1 VTFRSPGF
9 GGRINVGR
17 SRLIVP
23 VIVILVVLVAV
34 SLAFTAIWTDV
45 LWYRSVGFSSVY
57 TKQITTRVLLFF
69 AGGLIMVT
77 LLAANIVTAYRL
89 RPAYRPSSA
98 EQQGLDRY
106 RAVIDPHRR
115 LILIGLLSLIGLLTA
130 SAAAGQWRI
139 WLAFLNRQPFGV
151 KDPQFHKD
159 ISFFVFTYPLLRV
172 VLGFLFTAVVLT
184 FLATLIVHYLYGGV
198 RVQGAGEKISPAA
211 RAHLSVVFGV
221 FVLLKAVAYWFDRWG
236 LAHSERG
243 VVTGP
248 SYTDVNVVL
257 PAKTIL
263 AVIALICALMF
274 FATFV
279 RRGAMLPG
287 MAFGLLVLSAI
298 LIGGVFPLLIQTFH
312 VKPNEADKEA
322 KYIGR
327 NIVATRAA
335 YDVNGAQIT
344 DYTPNTK
351 LSPEQAKKETSTL
364 PNVRLLDPAVV
375 SPTYQQLQQIKGFYK
390 FPNPLDID
398 RYPNPADGNALRDT
412 VVAVREIDGPP
423 AGQANWINS
432 HLVYTHGYGF
442 VAAPGNQVDAQGAP
456 AFTEK
461 NIPPTGALGVTQ
473 PRVYFGERSPSY
485 AIVGGAGD
493 RELDYPD
500 DKSPTGQHNNS
511 YTGRGGVPIGSL
523 FDRTLYAL
531 RFKEK
536 NLLLSGAIN
545 PHSRIL
551 YNRSPRERVQKA
563 APWLKVDGNPYPA
576 VVGGRIKWIVD
587 GYTTASEYPYSERTS
602 LADATRDTNTESRV
616 SVAAQSGDRINYIR
630 NSVKATVDAYDG
642 TVDLY
647 AWEPDDPI
655 LKTWMKAFPG
665 TVQPRTAISADLMA
679 HLRYPEDLF
688 KVQRQILARYH
699 VQNPQ
704 AFYIGQDF
712 WQIPNDPTSEGNV
725 EPPYYLSVKMP
736 DQAAPGFSL
745 TSTFVPKGKV
755 TNLTAFLAV
764 DSVPT
769 SRTYGQIRILQ
780 VPRSQVTPGP
790 EQVQNTFENNPTV
803 SQQLT
808 LLRGPGSRTVSGNL
822 LTLPFG
828 GGFLYVEP
836 IYLQAN
842 SGAGSYPLLKRVLV
856 SYGNDI
862 GFGATLEDALNQVLK
877 GGGITTPSGPP
888 LQSSEDVRAAIDAA
902 NKAYT
907 DGQNALAKGDWT
919 AYGEAQKQLKSA
931 LAELSKLR
939 SQNKAPA
946 TGSPPATPAPTGTP
960 TGTPAPPAPVPTP
973 KPTK

>member
-9 GGRINVGR
+9 GDRIRVGR
-17 SRLIVP
+17 SRLLLP
-23 VIVILVVLVAV
+23 VIVTLAILVALF
-34 SLAFTAIWTDV
+34 LAFTAIWTDV

-57 TKQITTRVLLFF
+57 TKQITTRVLLFVG
-69 AGGLIMVT
+69 AGVIMVA
-77 LLAANIVTAYRL
+77 LLGANIITAYRL
-89 RPAYRPSSA
+89 RPAYRPTSV
-98 EQQGLDRY
+98 EQQGLERY

-115 LILIGLLSLIGLLTA
+115 PITIALLTLVGLLTA
-130 SAAAGQWRI
+130 SAASGQWRT
-139 WLAFLNRQPFGV
+139 WLAFLNRQKFGI

-172 VLGFLFTAVVLT
+172 VLGFLFTAVILT
-184 FLATLIVHYLYGGV
+184 FLAALVVHYLYGGI
-198 RVQGAGEKISPAA
+198 RVQGPGEKISGAA
-211 RAHLSVVFGV
+211 RAHLSVLFGV

-274 FATFV
+274 FATLV
-279 RRGAMLPG
+279 RKGAMLPG

-298 LIGGVFPLLIQTFH
+298 IIGGVFPLLIQTFH
-312 VKPNEADKEA
+312 VKPNEADKES

-327 NIVATRAA
+327 NITATRAA
-335 YDVNGAQIT
+335 YDVGGTTVT
-344 DYTPNTK
+344 DYTPQTK

-398 RYPNPADGNALRDT
+398 RYPNPADGGALRDT
-412 VVAVREIDGPP
+412 VVAVREVDGPP
-423 AGQANWINS
+423 GGQGNWINS

-461 NIPPTGALGVTQ
+461 DIPPTGALGVTE
-473 PRVYFGERSPSY
+473 PRVYFGERSPAYS
-485 AIVGGAGD
+485 IVGGTGA

-500 DKSPTGQHNNS
+500 DKSPSGQHNNS
-511 YTGRGGVPIGSL
+511 YTGKGGVSIGS
-523 FDRTLYAL
+523 FFNRTLYAI

-536 NLLLSGAIN
+536 NLLLSGAIG

-551 YNRSPRERVQKA
+551 YSRSPRERVQKA

-576 VVGGRIKWIVD
+576 VVGGRVKWIVD
-587 GYTTASEYPYSERTS
+587 GYTTASDYPYSERTS
-602 LADATRDTNTESRV
+602 LSEATRDTNTESSV
-616 SVAAQSGDRINYIR
+616 SVAAQAKDRINYIR

-642 TVDLY
+642 TVELY
-647 AWEPDDPI
+647 AWEPGDPV
-655 LKTWMKAFPG
+655 LRTWMKAFPG
-665 TVQPRTAISADLMA
+665 TVKPRTAIPGDLLA

-688 KVQRQILARYH
+688 KVQRLILARYH

-712 WQIPNDPTSEGNV
+712 WQIPNDPTGEGSV

-736 DQAAPGFSL
+736 DQNAAGFAL

-755 TNLTAFLAV
+755 TNLTAFMAV

-769 SRTYGQIRILQ
+769 SPTYGRIRILQ

-836 IYLQAN
+836 VYLQAN
-842 SGAGSYPLLKRVLV
+842 SGAGAYPLLKRVLV

-877 GGGITTPSGPP
+877 GGGITAPTGPP

-907 DGQNALAKGDWT
+907 DGQNALAKGDWN
-919 AYGEAQKQLKSA
+919 AYGEAQKQLKAA
-931 LAELSKLR
+931 LDQLTKLR
-939 SQNKAPA
+939 QSKAPTAPAA
-946 TGSPPATPAPTGTP
+946 T
-960 TGTPAPPAPVPTP
+960 PTP
-973 KPTK
+973 KATPSATPSG

>member
-1 VTFRSPGF
+1 
-9 GGRINVGR
+9 VGR
-17 SRLIVP
+17 SRLLLP
-23 VIVILVVLVAV
+23 VIVILVILVALF
-34 SLAFTAIWTDV
+34 LAFTAIWTDV

-57 TKQITTRVLLFF
+57 TKQITTRALLFF
-69 AGGLIMVT
+69 SAGLIMVG
-77 LLAANIVTAYRL
+77 LLGANVVMAYRL
-89 RPAYRPSSA
+89 RPAYRPTSA

-106 RAVIDPHRR
+106 RTVIDPHRR
-115 LILIGLLSLIGLLTA
+115 IIVIALLSLVGLLTA
-130 SAAAGQWRI
+130 SAAASQWRT

-172 VLGFLFTAVVLT
+172 VLGFLFTAVILT
-184 FLATLIVHYLYGGV
+184 FIASLVVHYLYGGV
-198 RVQGAGEKISPAA
+198 RVQGAGEKVSPAA

-279 RRGAMLPG
+279 RPGAMLPG

-312 VKPNEADKEA
+312 VKPNEADKESR
-322 KYIGR
+322 YIGR
-327 NIVATRAA
+327 NITATRQA
-335 YDVNGAQIT
+335 YGVSGTKVT
-344 DYTPNTK
+344 DYVPNTK
-351 LSPEQAKKETSTL
+351 LSPEQAKQETSTL

-398 RYPNPADGNALRDT
+398 RYPDPTDNGALRDT

-423 AGQANWINS
+423 SGQANWINS

-442 VAAPGNQVDAQGAP
+442 VAAPGNQVDDKNEGAP
-456 AFTEK
+456 EFTEK
-461 NIPPTGALGVTQ
+461 NIPPTGSLNITQ
-473 PRVYFGERSPSY
+473 PRIYFGERSPSY
-485 AIVGGAGD
+485 SIVGGSD
-493 RELDYPD
+493 TRELDYPD
-500 DKSPTGQHNNS
+500 DKSATGQRNNS
-511 YTGRGGVPIGSL
+511 YAGKGGVPVGSL
-523 FDRTLYAL
+523 FNRTLYAL

-536 NLLLSGAIN
+536 NLLLSGAIGS
-545 PHSRIL
+545 HSRIL
-551 YNRSPRERVQKA
+551 YNRTPRERVQKA

-576 VVGGRIKWIVD
+576 VVDGKIKWIVD
-587 GYTTASEYPYSERTS
+587 GYTTAADYPYSERTS

-616 SVAAQSGDRINYIR
+616 SVAAQAKDRINYIR

-642 TVDLY
+642 TVELY
-647 AWEPDDPI
+647 AWDPTDPV

-665 TVQPRTAISADLMA
+665 TVQPRSAISASLLA
-679 HLRYPEDLF
+679 HFRYPEDLM
-688 KVQRQILARYH
+688 KVQRRILARYH
-699 VQNPQ
+699 VENSQ
-704 AFYIGQDF
+704 AFYGGQDF
-712 WQIPNDPTSEGNV
+712 WEIPNDPTGGDNV

-736 DQAAPGFSL
+736 DQTTPGFSL

-755 TNLTAFLAV
+755 ANLTAFMAV

-769 SRTYGQIRILQ
+769 SPTYGQIRILQ

-836 IYLQAN
+836 VYLQAN
-842 SGAGSYPLLKRVLV
+842 AGAGAYPLLKRVLV

-877 GGGITTPSGPP
+877 GGGVTTPTGPP
-888 LQSSEDVRAAIDAA
+888 QQSNADIRAAIDAA
-902 NKAYT
+902 NKAYS
-907 DGQNALAKGDWT
+907 DAQNALSKSDWT
-919 AYGEAQKQLKSA
+919 AYGEAQKRLKTALDQLNN
-931 LAELSKLR
+931 LR
-939 SQNKAPA
+939 NQTKPSTPPTPTPTGTA
-946 TGSPPATPAPTGTP
+946 TPPSTPAPT
-960 TGTPAPPAPVPTP
+960 P
-973 KPTK
+973 KPSG

>member
-1 VTFRSPGF
+1 
-9 GGRINVGR
+9 
-17 SRLIVP
+17 
-23 VIVILVVLVAV
+23 VIVVLVIV
-34 SLAFTAIWTDV
+34 VVVFLAFTAIWTDV

-57 TKQITTRVLLFF
+57 TEQITTRVLLFF
-69 AGGLIMVT
+69 AAGLIMVA
-77 LLAANIVTAYRL
+77 LLGANIVTAYRL
-89 RPAYRPSSA
+89 RPAYRPTSA

-106 RAVIDPHRR
+106 RSVVDPHRR
-115 LILIGLLSLIGLLTA
+115 IIVIALLGLVGLLTA

-172 VLGFLFTAVVLT
+172 VLGFLFTAVILT
-184 FLATLIVHYLYGGV
+184 FIASLVVHYLYGGV
-198 RVQGAGEKISPAA
+198 RVQGAGEKVSPAA
-211 RAHLSVVFGV
+211 RAHLSVLFGV

-274 FATFV
+274 FSTFF
-279 RRGAMLPG
+279 RPGAMLPG

-312 VKPNEADKEA
+312 VKPNEADKES

-327 NIVATRAA
+327 NIAATRQA
-335 YDVNGAQIT
+335 YGVGGTKVT
-344 DYTPNTK
+344 DYVPNTK
-351 LSPEQAKKETSTL
+351 LSPEQAKQETSTL

-375 SPTYQQLQQIKGFYK
+375 SPTYQQLQQIRGFYK

-398 RYPNPADGNALRDT
+398 RYPDPTDGGQLRDT

-423 AGQANWINS
+423 SGQANWINT

-442 VAAPGNQVDAQGAP
+442 VAAPGNQVDESNEGAP

-461 NIPPTGALGVTQ
+461 DIPPTGPLNVTQ
-473 PRVYFGERSPSY
+473 PRVYFGERSPAYS
-485 AIVGGAGD
+485 IVGGLGN

-500 DKSPTGQHNNS
+500 DKSSTGQHNNS
-511 YTGRGGVPIGSL
+511 YAGQGGVPIGSL
-523 FDRTLYAL
+523 FNRTLYAL

-536 NLLLSGAIN
+536 NLLLSGAISS
-545 PHSRIL
+545 HSRIL
-551 YNRSPRERVQKA
+551 YNRTPRERVQKA

-576 VVGGRIKWIVD
+576 VVDGRIKWIVD
-587 GYTTASEYPYSERTS
+587 GYTTSGDYPYSERTS

-616 SVAAQSGDRINYIR
+616 SVTAQAKDRINYIR

-642 TVDLY
+642 TVELY
-647 AWEPDDPI
+647 AWDPTDPV

-665 TVQPRTAISADLMA
+665 TVQPRSAIPTDLLA
-679 HLRYPEDLF
+679 HFRYPEDLF
-688 KVQRQILARYH
+688 KVQRRILARYH
-699 VQNPQ
+699 VENPQ
-704 AFYIGQDF
+704 AFYGGQDF
-712 WQIPNDPTSEGNV
+712 WEIPNDPTGGDTV

-736 DQAAPGFSL
+736 DQTAPGFSL

-755 TNLTAFLAV
+755 ANLTAFMAV

-769 SRTYGQIRILQ
+769 SPMYGQIRILQ

-842 SGAGSYPLLKRVLV
+842 AGAGAYPLLKRVLV

-877 GGGITTPSGPP
+877 GGGVTATPTGPP

-902 NKAYT
+902 NKAYS
-907 DGQNALAKGDWT
+907 DAQNALSKSDWT
-919 AYGEAQKQLKSA
+919 AYGEAQKRLKTALDQLA
-931 LAELSKLR
+931 KLR
-939 SQNKAPA
+939 NQGRP
-946 TGSPPATPAPTGTP
+946 TTPATPAPTGTP
-960 TGTPAPPAPVPTP
+960 TPPSTPAPTP
-973 KPTK
+973 KPNG

>member
-1 VTFRSPGF
+1 MS
-9 GGRINVGR
+9 R
-17 SRLIVP
+17 SRLMLP
-23 VIVILVVLVAV
+23 VILTLVILVAAF
-34 SLAFTAIWTDV
+34 LAFTAIWTDV

-69 AGGLIMVT
+69 SGGLIMVV
-77 LLAANIVTAYRL
+77 LLGANIVTAYRL
-89 RPAYRPSSA
+89 RPAYRPSSV

-106 RAVIDPHRR
+106 RGVVDPHRR
-115 LILIGLLSLIGLLTA
+115 IILIAILGLIGLLTA
-130 SAAAGQWRI
+130 SAAAGQWRT

-159 ISFFVFTYPLLRV
+159 ISFFVFTYPLLRI
-172 VLGFLFTAVVLT
+172 VLDYLFTAVILT
-184 FLATLIVHYLYGGV
+184 FIASLIVHYLYGGV
-198 RVQGAGEKISPAA
+198 RVQGEGERVSTAA
-211 RAHLSVVFGV
+211 RVHLSVLFGV

-312 VKPNEADKEA
+312 VKPSEADKEA

-327 NIVATRAA
+327 NITATRAA
-335 YDVNGAQIT
+335 YDVDDTTVT
-344 DYTPNTK
+344 DYTPNAK
-351 LSPEQAKKETSTL
+351 LSADQAKQETSTL

-390 FPNPLDID
+390 FPDPLDID
-398 RYPNPADGNALRDT
+398 RYPDPTDGNALRDT
-412 VVAVREIDGPP
+412 VVAVREVDGPP

-461 NIPPTGALGVTQ
+461 DIPPSGALGITQ

-485 AIVGGAGD
+485 SIVGGTGD

-500 DKSPTGQHNNS
+500 DKSASGQHNNS
-511 YTGRGGVPIGSL
+511 YAGKGGVPIGSL
-523 FDRTLYAL
+523 FGRTLYAI

-545 PHSRIL
+545 SHSRIL
-551 YNRSPRERVQKA
+551 YDRSPRERVQKA

-576 VVGGRIKWIVD
+576 VVDGRIKWIVD
-587 GYTTASEYPYSERTS
+587 GYTTASDYPYSERTS
-602 LADATRDTNTESRV
+602 LADATRDTNTETRV
-616 SVAAQSGDRINYIR
+616 SVAAQAGDRINYIR

-642 TVDLY
+642 TVTLY
-647 AWEPDDPI
+647 AWDDSDPI

-665 TVQPRTAISADLMA
+665 TVKPRTAIPADLMA

-688 KVQRQILARYH
+688 KVQRQILATYH
-699 VQNPQ
+699 VENPQ
-704 AFYIGQDF
+704 AYYSGQDF
-712 WQIPNDPTSEGNV
+712 WAVPNDPSGEGV
-725 EPPYYLSVKMP
+725 LAPPYYLSVKMP
-736 DQAAPGFSL
+736 DQTTPGFAL
-745 TSTFVPKGKV
+745 TSTFVPRGKA
-755 TNLTAFLAV
+755 TNLTAFMAV

-790 EQVQNTFENNPTV
+790 EQVKNTFENNPTV

-836 IYLQAN
+836 VYLQAN
-842 SGAGSYPLLKRVLV
+842 KGAGSYPLLKRVIV

-877 GGGITTPSGPP
+877 GGGVTTPTGPP
-888 LQSSEDVRAAIDAA
+888 LQSSEDVRAAIEAA
-902 NKAYT
+902 NKAYS
-907 DGQNALAKGDWT
+907 DAQNALAKGDWA
-919 AYGEAQKQLKSA
+919 AYGEAQKQLKAA
-931 LAELSKLR
+931 LDQLAKLR
-939 SQNKAPA
+939 DQSKPTPSASASPSVSS
-946 TGSPPATPAPTGTP
+946 GSSTPPATPAPT
-960 TGTPAPPAPVPTP
+960 P
-973 KPTK
+973 KPSR

>member
-9 GGRINVGR
+9 GNRIHTGR
-17 SRLIVP
+17 SRLLLP
-23 VIVILVVLVAV
+23 VIVTLVILVAFF
-34 SLAFTAIWTDV
+34 LAFTAVWTDV

-57 TKQITTRVLLFF
+57 TKQITTRVVLFLSAGLL
-69 AGGLIMVT
+69 MVV
-77 LLAANIVTAYRL
+77 LLGANILTAYRL
-89 RPAYRPSSA
+89 RPAYRPSSV
-98 EQQGLDRY
+98 EQQGLERY
-106 RAVIDPHRR
+106 RAVVDPHRR
-115 LILIGLLSLIGLLTA
+115 MIFIALLALIGLLTA
-130 SAAAGQWRI
+130 SAASGQWRI

-159 ISFFVFTYPLLRV
+159 VSFFVFTYPLLRL
-172 VLGFLFTAVVLT
+172 VLGFLFTTVILSFIAALV
-184 FLATLIVHYLYGGV
+184 VHYLYGGL
-198 RVQGAGEKISPAA
+198 RVQGPGEKVSTAT
-211 RAHLSVVFGV
+211 RAHLSVLFGV

-248 SYTDVNVVL
+248 SYTDVNAVL
-257 PAKTIL
+257 PAKTVL

-274 FATFV
+274 FATLV
-279 RRGAMLPG
+279 SRGAILPG

-298 LIGGVFPLLIQTFH
+298 LIGGVYPLLIQTFQ
-312 VKPNEADKEA
+312 VKPNEVDKES

-327 NIVATRAA
+327 NITATRQA
-335 YDVNGAQIT
+335 YDVGGTQVT
-344 DYTPNTK
+344 DYLPNTK

-398 RYPNPADGNALRDT
+398 RYPADGGALRDT
-412 VVAVREIDGPP
+412 IVAVREVDGPP
-423 AGQANWINS
+423 AGQNNWINS

-442 VAAPGNQVDAQGAP
+442 VAAPGNQIDAQGAP

-461 NIPPTGALGVTQ
+461 DIPPTGALGITE
-473 PRVYFGERSPSY
+473 PRVYFGERSAAYSL
-485 AIVGGAGD
+485 VGGAGA

-511 YTGRGGVPIGSL
+511 YAGRGGVPIGSL
-523 FDRTLYAL
+523 FNRTLYAL

-536 NLLLSGAIN
+536 NLLLSGAITSE
-545 PHSRIL
+545 SRIL
-551 YNRSPRERVQKA
+551 YNRTPRERVQKA

-576 VVGGRIKWIVD
+576 VVDGRMTWIVD
-587 GYTTASEYPYSERTS
+587 GYTTASEYPYSQRTR
-602 LADATRDTNTESRV
+602 LADATKDTNTESRV
-616 SVAAQSGDRINYIR
+616 SVAAQTGDRINYIR

-642 TVDLY
+642 TVKLY
-647 AWEPDDPI
+647 AWDPTDPV

-665 TVQPRTAISADLMA
+665 TVTPRSDIPAGLLA

-688 KVQRQILARYH
+688 KVQRRILAQYH

-704 AFYIGQDF
+704 AFYSGQDF
-712 WQIPNDPTSEGNV
+712 WQIPNDPTSQGTV

-736 DQAAPGFSL
+736 EQDTPGFSL

-755 TNLTAFLAV
+755 TNLTAFMAV

-769 SRTYGQIRILQ
+769 SPTYGRIRILQ

-836 IYLQAN
+836 VYLQAN
-842 SGAGSYPLLKRVLV
+842 SGGGSYPLLKRVLV

-862 GFGATLEDALNQVLK
+862 GFGATLDDALNQVLK
-877 GGGITTPSGPP
+877 GGGISTPAGPP
-888 LQSSEDVRAAIDAA
+888 LQSNDDIRAAVDAA

-907 DGQNALAKGDWT
+907 DGRNALAKNDWT
-919 AYGEAQKQLKSA
+919 AYGEAQKQLKAA
-931 LAELSKLR
+931 LDQLAKLQ
-939 SQNKAPA
+939 SQNKGQPA
-946 TGSPPATPAPTGTP
+946 RS
-960 TGTPAPPAPVPTP
+960 PAPPARPTP
-973 KPTK
+973 TPTR

>member
-1 VTFRSPGF
+1 MTFRSPGL
-9 GGRINVGR
+9 GGRIRVRR
-17 SRLIVP
+17 SRLLLP
-23 VIVILVVLVAV
+23 VIVILAVLVAV
-34 SLAFTAIWTDV
+34 FLAFTAIWTDV

-69 AGGLIMVT
+69 TAGLIMVAV
-77 LLAANIVTAYRL
+77 LGANIVLAYRV
-89 RPAYRPSSA
+89 RPPYRPISV

-106 RAVIDPHRR
+106 RAAVDPYRRPLLIAVLVIV
-115 LILIGLLSLIGLLTA
+115 GVFTGS
-130 SAAAGQWRI
+130 SMAGQWRT
-139 WLAFLNRQPFGV
+139 WLAFLNRRPFHI

-159 ISFFVFTYPLLRV
+159 ISFFVFTYPLLRL
-172 VLGFLFTAVVLT
+172 VLGFLF
-184 FLATLIVHYLYGGV
+184 ATVILSFIAALIVHYLYGGL
-198 RVQGAGEKISPAA
+198 RVQGAGEKVGSAT
-211 RAHLSVVFGV
+211 RAHLSVLFGV

-236 LAHSERG
+236 LADSERG

-248 SYTDVNVVL
+248 SYTDVNAVL

-274 FATFV
+274 FATLV
-279 RRGAMLPG
+279 RRGAALPG

-298 LIGGVFPLLIQTFH
+298 LIGGVYPLLIQTFQ
-312 VKPNEADKEA
+312 VKPNEVDKEA

-327 NIVATRAA
+327 NIVATRQA
-335 YDVNGAQIT
+335 YDVAGTQVT
-344 DYTPNTK
+344 DYTPSTK
-351 LSPEQAKKETSTL
+351 LSPEQAKQETATL

-375 SPTYQQLQQIKGFYK
+375 SPTFQQLQQIKGFYK
-390 FPNPLDID
+390 FPDPLDID
-398 RYPNPADGNALRDT
+398 RYPDGTGALRDT
-412 VVAVREIDGPP
+412 VVAVREVAGPP

-456 AFTEK
+456 DFTEK
-461 NIPPTGALGVTQ
+461 DIPPTGNLSIGQ

-485 AIVGGAGD
+485 SIVGGPVQ
-493 RELDYPD
+493 RELDYPND
-500 DKSPTGQHNNS
+500 QSPTGQTNTS
-511 YTGRGGVPIGSL
+511 YTGKGGVRIGSL
-523 FDRTLYAL
+523 FNRTLYAL

-545 PHSRIL
+545 ADSRIL

-576 VVGGRIKWIVD
+576 VVDNRIVWIVD
-587 GYTTASEYPYSERTS
+587 GYTTASDYPYSERTS
-602 LADATRDTNTESRV
+602 LADATRDTNTERV
-616 SVAAQSGDRINYIR
+616 SVAAQAGDRVNYIR

-642 TVDLY
+642 TVRLY
-647 AWEPDDPI
+647 AWDPSDPV
-655 LKTWMKAFPG
+655 LQTWMKAFPG
-665 TVQPRTAISADLMA
+665 TVRPRSQIPPHLLP

-688 KVQRQILARYH
+688 KVQRTILARYH

-704 AFYIGQDF
+704 AFYGGQDF
-712 WQIPNDPTSEGNV
+712 WQIPQDPTGQGTL

-736 DQAAPGFSL
+736 GQNAPGFSL
-745 TSTFVPKGKV
+745 TSTFIPKGKV
-755 TNLTAFLAV
+755 TNLTAFMAV

-769 SRTYGQIRILQ
+769 SPAYGQIRILQ

-808 LLRGPGSRTVSGNL
+808 LLRGPGSKTVSGNL

-836 IYLQAN
+836 VYLQAN
-842 SGAGSYPLLKRVLV
+842 SGGGTYPLLKRVLV

-862 GFGATLEDALNQVLK
+862 GFGATLQEALGQVL
-877 GGGITTPSGPP
+877 GGGAEAAPAGPP
-888 LQSSEDVRAAIDAA
+888 LQANADIRAAIDAA
-902 NKAYT
+902 NKAYG

-919 AYGEAQKQLKSA
+919 AYGDAQRRLKTALDELAKLQKQAKAQPKAGATPSA
-931 LAELSKLR
+931 
-939 SQNKAPA
+939 
-946 TGSPPATPAPTGTP
+946 SPPATTPAPT
-960 TGTPAPPAPVPTP
+960 PTP
-973 KPTK
+973 GG

>member
-1 VTFRSPGF
+1 VTFRSAGF
-9 GGRINVGR
+9 GSRIRVGR
-17 SRLIVP
+17 SRLLVP
-23 VIVILVVLVAV
+23 VIMILVVLVV
-34 SLAFTAIWTDV
+34 VFLAFTAVWTDM

-57 TKQITTRVLLFF
+57 TKQLVTRVVLFF
-69 AGGLIMVT
+69 SAGLIMVV
-77 LLAANIVTAYRL
+77 LLGVNIVTAYRV
-89 RPAYRPSSA
+89 RPAYRPTSP

-106 RAVIDPHRR
+106 RAVVDPHRR
-115 LILIGLLSLIGLLTA
+115 LIVGGLLTLVGLLTA
-130 SAAAGQWRI
+130 SAASGQWRV

-159 ISFFVFTYPLLRV
+159 ISFFVFTYPLLRL
-172 VLGFLFTAVVLT
+172 VLGFLFTTVI
-184 FLATLIVHYLYGGV
+184 LAFVAALAVHYLYGGL
-198 RVQGAGEKISPAA
+198 RVQGAGEKVSPAT
-211 RAHLSVVFGV
+211 RAHLSVLFGV

-248 SYTDVNVVL
+248 SYTDVNAVL

-298 LIGGVFPLLIQTFH
+298 LIGGVYPLLIQTFQ
-312 VKPNEADKEA
+312 VKPNEVDKES

-327 NIVATRAA
+327 NIVATRQA
-335 YDVNGAQIT
+335 YDVGGAQVT
-344 DYTPNTK
+344 DYVPSTK
-351 LSPEQAKKETSTL
+351 LSADQAQKETSTL

-398 RYPNPADGNALRDT
+398 RYPADGGALRDT
-412 VVAVREIDGPP
+412 VVAVREVDGPP
-423 AGQANWINS
+423 SGQNNWINS

-456 AFTEK
+456 DFTEK
-461 NIPPTGALGVTQ
+461 DIPPTGALGIKE
-473 PRVYFGERSPSY
+473 PRIYFGERASTYS
-485 AIVGGAGD
+485 IVGGAGN

-500 DKSPTGQHNNS
+500 DKSKTGQHNNS
-511 YTGRGGVPIGSL
+511 YAGKGGVPVGSFTNRL
-523 FDRTLYAL
+523 MYAL

-545 PHSRIL
+545 SDSRIL
-551 YNRSPRERVQKA
+551 YNRAPRERVQKA

-576 VVGGRIKWIVD
+576 VVDGRIQWIVD
-587 GYTTASEYPYSERTS
+587 GYTTASDYPYSERTS

-616 SVAAQSGDRINYIR
+616 SVTAQAGDRINYIR

-642 TVDLY
+642 TVRLY
-647 AWEPDDPI
+647 AWDPADPV

-665 TVQPRTAISADLMA
+665 TVKPRSEIPPSLLA

-688 KVQRQILARYH
+688 KVQRRILADYH

-704 AFYIGQDF
+704 AFYGGQDF
-712 WQIPNDPTSEGNV
+712 WRIPNDPTGDGTI

-736 DQAAPGFSL
+736 EQNAPGFAL
-745 TSTFVPKGKV
+745 TSTFVPKGRV
-755 TNLTAFLAV
+755 TNLTAFMAV

-769 SRTYGQIRILQ
+769 SPTYGKIRILQ

-836 IYLQAN
+836 VYLQAN
-842 SGAGSYPLLKRVLV
+842 SGGGAYPLLKRVLV

-862 GFGATLEDALNQVLK
+862 GFGATLDDALNQVLK
-877 GGGITTPSGPP
+877 GGGIATPAGPP
-888 LQSSEDVRAAIDAA
+888 LQANEDIRAAIDAA

-907 DGQNALAKGDWT
+907 DGRNALAKSDWN
-919 AYGEAQKQLKSA
+919 AYGEAQKQLKTA
-931 LAELSKLR
+931 LDQLARL
-939 SQNKAPA
+939 QNQGK
-946 TGSPPATPAPTGTP
+946 SPPPGTKPPSSPTP
-960 TGTPAPPAPVPTP
+960 TPTPTP
-973 KPTK
+973 KASG

>member
-1 VTFRSPGF
+1 MTFRSPGF
-9 GGRINVGR
+9 GGRIRTGR
-17 SRLIVP
+17 SRLLIP
-23 VIVILVVLVAV
+23 VIVILVIFVAV
-34 SLAFTAIWTDV
+34 FLAFTAVWTDV

-57 TKQITTRVLLFF
+57 SKQLTTRVILFF
-69 AGGLIMVT
+69 SAGLIMIA
-77 LLAANIVTAYRL
+77 LLGVNIVTAYRL
-89 RPAYRPSSA
+89 RPAYRPASV
-98 EQQGLDRY
+98 EQQGLERY

-115 LILIGLLSLIGLLTA
+115 LIVIGLLTLVGLLTA
-130 SAAAGQWRI
+130 SGASGQWKI

-159 ISFFVFTYPLLRV
+159 ISFFIFTYPLLRV
-172 VLGFLFTAVVLT
+172 VLGFLFTTVILSFIAA
-184 FLATLIVHYLYGGV
+184 LAVHYLYGGI
-198 RVQGAGEKISPAA
+198 RVQGPGEKVSPAS

-248 SYTDVNVVL
+248 SYTDVNAVL

-263 AVIALICALMF
+263 AVIALICAFMF
-274 FATFV
+274 FAALL

-298 LIGGVFPLLIQTFH
+298 LIGGVYPLLIQTFQ
-312 VKPNEADKEA
+312 VKPNEVDKES
-322 KYIGR
+322 KFIGR
-327 NIVATRAA
+327 NISATRAA
-335 YDVNGAQIT
+335 YDVGGAKIT
-344 DYTPNTK
+344 DYVPNTK
-351 LSPEQAKKETSTL
+351 LSPEQAKQETSTL

-375 SPTYQQLQQIKGFYK
+375 SPTFQQLQQIKGFYK

-398 RYPNPADGNALRDT
+398 RYPDPNSQNALKDT
-412 VVAVREIDGPP
+412 VVAVREIDGAP

-432 HLVYTHGYGF
+432 HLVYTHGYGV

-461 NIPPTGALGVTQ
+461 NIPPTGALGVSQ
-473 PRVYFGERSPSY
+473 PRVYFGERSASY
-485 AIVGGAGD
+485 SIVGGTRD

-500 DKSPTGQHNNS
+500 DKSPSGQRNNS
-511 YTGRGGVPIGSL
+511 YAGKGGVPIGSL
-523 FDRTLYAL
+523 FDRTLYAI

-536 NLLLSGAIN
+536 NLLLSGAIGSK
-545 PHSRIL
+545 SRIL
-551 YNRSPRERVQKA
+551 YNRTPRERVQKA

-576 VVGGRIKWIVD
+576 VVDGRIQWIVD
-587 GYTTASEYPYSERTS
+587 GYTTANEYPYSERTS

-616 SVAAQSGDRINYIR
+616 SVAAQASDKINYIR

-642 TVDLY
+642 TVRLY
-647 AWEPDDPI
+647 AWDQSDPI
-655 LKTWMKAFPG
+655 LRTWMKAFPG
-665 TVQPRTAISADLMA
+665 TVKPRSEIPPTLLA

-688 KVQRQILARYH
+688 KIQRRLLANYH
-699 VQNPQ
+699 VQDPR
-704 AFYIGQDF
+704 AFYSGQDF
-712 WQIPNDPTSEGNV
+712 WQVPNDPTGEGAV
-725 EPPYYLSVKMP
+725 EPPYFLSVKMP

-745 TSTFVPKGKV
+745 TSTFVPRGKV
-755 TNLTAFLAV
+755 TNLTAFMAV

-769 SRTYGQIRILQ
+769 SPTYGRIQILQ

-842 SGAGSYPLLKRVLV
+842 AGNGAYPLLKRVLV

-862 GFGATLEDALNQVLK
+862 GFGATLDDALNQVLK
-877 GGGITTPSGPP
+877 GGGITTPSGTP
-888 LQSSEDVRAAIDAA
+888 LQSNEDIRAAIDAA
-902 NKAYT
+902 NKAYL
-907 DGQNALAKGDWT
+907 DGQNALAKQDWT
-919 AYGEAQKQLKSA
+919 TYGESQKQLKSA
-931 LAELSKLR
+931 LDQLAKLQAQAAK
-939 SQNKAPA
+939 SPSPKP
-946 TGSPPATPAPTGTP
+946 TGKPTSSASSPPPGTP
-960 TGTPAPPAPVPTP
+960 KPTP
-973 KPTK
+973 KPSG

>member
-1 VTFRSPGF
+1 MPT
-9 GGRINVGR
+9 GR
-17 SRLIVP
+17 SRLLIP
-23 VIVILVVLVAV
+23 VIVILVILVAV
-34 SLAFTAIWTDV
+34 FLAFTAVWTDM

-57 TKQITTRVLLFF
+57 TKQLTTRIILFF
-69 AGGLIMVT
+69 SAGLIMIA
-77 LLAANIVTAYRL
+77 LLGVNIVTAYRL
-89 RPAYRPSSA
+89 RPAYRPTSV
-98 EQQGLDRY
+98 EQQSLERY

-115 LILIGLLSLIGLLTA
+115 LIVIGLLTLVGLLTA
-130 SAAAGQWRI
+130 SAASAQWKI
-139 WLAFLNRQPFGV
+139 WLAFLNRQPFGI

-159 ISFFVFTYPLLRV
+159 ISFFVFTYPLLRL
-172 VLGFLFTAVVLT
+172 VLGFLFTTVILSFIAA
-184 FLATLIVHYLYGGV
+184 LAVHYLYGGI
-198 RVQGAGEKISPAA
+198 RVQGVGEKVSPAS

-248 SYTDVNVVL
+248 SYTDVNAVL

-274 FATFV
+274 FAALL

-298 LIGGVFPLLIQTFH
+298 LIGGVYPLLIQTFQ
-312 VKPNEADKEA
+312 VKPNEVDKEA
-322 KYIGR
+322 KFIGR
-327 NIVATRAA
+327 NITATRQA
-335 YDVNGAQIT
+335 YDVGGTKIT
-344 DYTPNTK
+344 DYVPNTK
-351 LSPEQAKKETSTL
+351 LSPEQAKQETSTL

-375 SPTYQQLQQIKGFYK
+375 SPTYQQLQQIKGYYK

-398 RYPNPADGNALRDT
+398 RYPDPTSDNALKDT
-412 VVAVREIDGPP
+412 VVAVREIDGAP
-423 AGQANWINS
+423 AGQGNWINS
-432 HLVYTHGYGF
+432 HLVFTHGYGF

-461 NIPPTGALGVTQ
+461 NIPPTGALGVKE
-473 PRVYFGERSPSY
+473 PRVYFGERASSY
-485 AIVGGAGD
+485 SIVGGARD

-511 YTGRGGVPIGSL
+511 YAGSGGVPVGSL
-523 FDRTLYAL
+523 FNRTLYAL

-536 NLLLSGAIN
+536 NLLLSGAISSK
-545 PHSRIL
+545 SRIL
-551 YNRSPRERVQKA
+551 YDRTPRERVQKA

-576 VVGGRIKWIVD
+576 VVDGRIQWIVD
-587 GYTTASEYPYSERTS
+587 GYTTANEYPYSERTS
-602 LADATRDTNTESRV
+602 LADATKDTNTESRV
-616 SVAAQSGDRINYIR
+616 SVAAQTGDRINYIR

-642 TVDLY
+642 TVRLY
-647 AWEPDDPI
+647 AWDPADPV

-665 TVQPRTAISADLMA
+665 TVKPRSEVPPSLLA

-688 KVQRQILARYH
+688 KIQRRMLANYH
-699 VQNPQ
+699 VQDPR
-704 AFYIGQDF
+704 AFYSGQDF
-712 WQIPNDPTSEGNV
+712 WQIPNDPTSEGTV

-736 DQAAPGFSL
+736 DQTAPGFSL

-755 TNLTAFLAV
+755 TNLTAFMAV

-769 SRTYGQIRILQ
+769 SPTYGQIRILQ

-836 IYLQAN
+836 VYLQAN
-842 SGAGSYPLLKRVLV
+842 AGNGAYPLLKRVLV

-862 GFGATLEDALNQVLK
+862 GFGATLDDALNQVLK
-877 GGGITTPSGPP
+877 GGGITTPSGTP
-888 LQSSEDVRAAIDAA
+888 LQSNEDIRAAIDAA

-907 DGQNALAKGDWT
+907 DGQNALAKQDWN

-931 LAELSKLR
+931 LAQLAKLQAQAAKTPPP
-939 SQNKAPA
+939 S
-946 TGSPPATPAPTGTP
+946 SPKPTGKP
-960 TGTPAPPAPVPTP
+960 TSTTSSAPPGTP
-973 KPTK
+973 KPTPAPSG

>member
-1 VTFRSPGF
+1 M
-9 GGRINVGR
+9 GR
-17 SRLIVP
+17 SRLLLP
-23 VIVILVVLVAV
+23 VIVILVILVAIF
-34 SLAFTAIWTDV
+34 LAFTAIWTDV

-69 AGGLIMVT
+69 AGGLIMVI
-77 LLAANIVTAYRL
+77 LLGANIVMAYRL
-89 RPAYRPSSA
+89 RPAYRPTSP

-115 LILIGLLSLIGLLTA
+115 IIVIALLGLIGLLTA
-130 SAAAGQWRI
+130 SAVAGQWRT

-172 VLGFLFTAVVLT
+172 VLGFLFTAVILT
-184 FLATLIVHYLYGGV
+184 FIASLIVHYLYGGV
-198 RVQGAGEKISPAA
+198 RVQGAGDKVSPAA

-279 RRGAMLPG
+279 RPGAMLPG

-322 KYIGR
+322 RYIGR
-327 NIVATRAA
+327 NITATRQA
-335 YDVNGAQIT
+335 YGVGGTKIT
-344 DYTPNTK
+344 DYVPNTK
-351 LSPEQAKKETSTL
+351 LSPEQAKQETSTL

-390 FPNPLDID
+390 FANPLDID
-398 RYPNPADGNALRDT
+398 RYPDPTQGGALRDT
-412 VVAVREIDGPP
+412 VVAVREVDGPP

-442 VAAPGNQVDAQGAP
+442 VAAPGNQVDDKNEGAP

-461 NIPPTGALGVTQ
+461 NIPPTGSLAIAQ
-473 PRVYFGERSPSY
+473 PRVYFGERSSAY
-485 AIVGGAGD
+485 SIVGGSGT

-511 YTGRGGVPIGSL
+511 YAGEGGVPIGSL
-523 FDRTLYAL
+523 FNRTLYAL

-536 NLLLSGAIN
+536 NLLLSGAIGS
-545 PHSRIL
+545 HSRIL
-551 YNRSPRERVQKA
+551 YNRTPRERVQKA

-576 VVGGRIKWIVD
+576 VVDGRIKWIVD
-587 GYTTASEYPYSERTS
+587 GYTTAAEYPYSERTS

-616 SVAAQSGDRINYIR
+616 SVTAQAKDRINYIR

-642 TVDLY
+642 TVKLY
-647 AWEPDDPI
+647 AWDPTDPV

-665 TVQPRTAISADLMA
+665 TVQPRSAIPASLLA
-679 HLRYPEDLF
+679 HFRYPEDLF
-688 KVQRQILARYH
+688 KVQRGILSRYH
-699 VQNPQ
+699 VENPQ
-704 AFYIGQDF
+704 AFYGGQDF
-712 WQIPNDPTSEGNV
+712 WKIPNDPTGGGNV

-736 DQAAPGFSL
+736 DQNAAGFSL

-755 TNLTAFLAV
+755 ANLASFMAV

-769 SRTYGQIRILQ
+769 SPTYGQIRVLQ
-780 VPRSQVTPGP
+780 VPRSLVILGP

-842 SGAGSYPLLKRVLV
+842 TGAGAYPLLKRVLV

-877 GGGITTPSGPP
+877 GGGVATPTGPP
-888 LQSSEDVRAAIDAA
+888 QQQSNADISAAISDAS
-902 NKAYT
+902 KAYS
-907 DGQNALAKGDWT
+907 DAQAALSKADWT
-919 AYGEAQKQLKSA
+919 AYGEAQKRLKAALDQLDK
-931 LAELSKLR
+931 LQGQSK
-939 SQNKAPA
+939 P
-946 TGSPPATPAPTGTP
+946 TSPKTPVPSGTPTPPSTPAPT
-960 TGTPAPPAPVPTP
+960 P
-973 KPTK
+973 KPSG

>member
-1 VTFRSPGF
+1 M
-9 GGRINVGR
+9 GR
-17 SRLIVP
+17 SRLLVP
-23 VIVILVVLVAV
+23 VIVVLVVLVALF
-34 SLAFTAIWTDV
+34 LAFSAIWTDL

-57 TKQITTRVLLFF
+57 TKRITTSVLLFF
-69 AGGLIMVT
+69 GAALIMIV
-77 LLAANIVTAYRL
+77 AVGANIVTAYRL
-89 RPAYRPSSA
+89 RPAFRPPSV

-106 RAVIDPHRR
+106 RSVVDPHRR
-115 LILIGLLSLIGLLTA
+115 LILIGLLVIVGLFTGS
-130 SAAAGQWRI
+130 SAGGQWRI
-139 WLAFLNRQPFGV
+139 WLAFLNRQPFGI

-159 ISFFVFTYPLLRV
+159 ISFFVFTYPLLRS
-172 VLGFLFTAVVLT
+172 VLT
-184 FLATLIVHYLYGGV
+184 FLFAAVILSFIASLIVHYLYGAI
-198 RVQGAGEKISPAA
+198 RVQGAGEKLSSAA
-211 RAHLSVVFGV
+211 RAHLSVLFGV

-248 SYTDVNVVL
+248 SYTDVNAVL

-274 FATFV
+274 FATLV

-298 LIGGVFPLLIQTFH
+298 IIGGVYPLLIQTFQ
-312 VKPNEADKEA
+312 VKPNEVDKES

-327 NIVATRAA
+327 NIVATRQA
-335 YDVNGAQIT
+335 YDVGGAKVT
-344 DYTPNTK
+344 DYVPNTK
-351 LSPEQAKKETSTL
+351 LSPDQAKKETSTL

-398 RYPNPADGNALRDT
+398 RYPASDGTLRDT
-412 VVAVREIDGPP
+412 VVAVREIDGAP

-432 HLVYTHGYGF
+432 HLVYTHGYGV
-442 VAAPGNQVDAQGAP
+442 VAAPGNQVDAQGSP
-456 AFTEK
+456 AFTERD
-461 NIPPTGALGVTQ
+461 IPPTGALGVTQ
-473 PRVYFGERSPSY
+473 PRVYFGERSSDY
-485 AIVGGAGD
+485 SIVGGPGN
-493 RELDYPD
+493 RELDFPD
-500 DKSPTGQHNNS
+500 DKDPTGQHNSS
-511 YTGRGGVPIGSL
+511 YTGKGGVRIGSL
-523 FDRTLYAL
+523 MTRTLYAL

-545 PHSRIL
+545 GDSRIL
-551 YNRSPRERVQKA
+551 YDRTPRERVQKA

-576 VVGGRIKWIVD
+576 VVGGRIQWIVD

-616 SVAAQSGDRINYIR
+616 SVAAQAGDRVNYIR

-642 TVDLY
+642 TVRLY
-647 AWEPDDPI
+647 AWDQSDPV
-655 LKTWMKAFPG
+655 LRTWMKAFPG
-665 TVQPRTAISADLMA
+665 TVQPRTAVPASLLA

-688 KVQRQILARYH
+688 KVQRDILSQYH
-699 VQNPQ
+699 VTTPQ
-704 AFYIGQDF
+704 AFYGGQDF
-712 WQIPNDPTSEGNV
+712 WRTPEDPTGQGGTL
-725 EPPYYLSVKMP
+725 EPPFYLSVKMP
-736 DQAAPGFSL
+736 EQTQSGFAL
-745 TSTFVPKGKV
+745 TSTFVPKGRV
-755 TNLTAFLAV
+755 TNLTAFMAV

-769 SRTYGQIRILQ
+769 SPTYGQIRILQ

-808 LLRGPGSRTVSGNL
+808 LLRGPGSKTVSGNL

-836 IYLQAN
+836 VYLQAN
-842 SGAGSYPLLKRVLV
+842 SGGGTYPLLKRVLV

-862 GFGATLEDALNQVLK
+862 GFGATLDDALGQVLR
-877 GGGITTPSGPP
+877 GGGITTTGPP
-888 LQSSEDVRAAIDAA
+888 LQANEDIRAAIDAA
-902 NKAYT
+902 SKSYS
-907 DGQNALAKGDWT
+907 DGQNALAKNDWA

-931 LAELSKLR
+931 LDQLAKL
-939 SQNKAPA
+939 QNQDKDKIPSS
-946 TGSPPATPAPTGTP
+946 G
-960 TGTPAPPAPVPTP
+960 P
-973 KPTK
+973 KPTPSPTPSG

>member
-9 GGRINVGR
+9 GGRITVGR
-17 SRLIVP
+17 SRLLLP
-23 VIVILVVLVAV
+23 VIVILVILVAV
-34 SLAFTAIWTDV
+34 FLAFTAIWTDV

-69 AGGLIMVT
+69 AAGLIMVA
-77 LLAANIVTAYRL
+77 LLGANMVTAYRL
-89 RPAYRPSSA
+89 RPAYRPSSV

-106 RAVIDPHRR
+106 RSVVDPHRR
-115 LILIGLLSLIGLLTA
+115 LIVIGLLSLVGLLTA
-130 SAAAGQWRI
+130 SAAAGQWRV
-139 WLAFLNRQPFGV
+139 WLAFLNRQKFGV

-172 VLGFLFTAVVLT
+172 VLGFLFTAVILT
-184 FLATLIVHYLYGGV
+184 FLASLVVHYLYGGV
-198 RVQGAGEKISPAA
+198 RVQGPGQKVSPAA
-211 RAHLSVVFGV
+211 RAHLSVLFGV

-274 FATFV
+274 FATFF
-279 RRGAMLPG
+279 RPGAMLPG

-327 NIVATRAA
+327 NITATRQA
-335 YDVNGAQIT
+335 YDVGGTKVT
-344 DYTPNTK
+344 DYLPNTK
-351 LSPEQAKKETSTL
+351 LSPAQAKQETSTL

-398 RYPNPADGNALRDT
+398 RYPNPADNNALKDT

-423 AGQANWINS
+423 SGQANWINS

-442 VAAPGNQVDAQGAP
+442 VAAPGNQVDSQGAP
-456 AFTEK
+456 DFTEK
-461 NIPPTGALGVTQ
+461 NIPPTGALGITE
-473 PRVYFGERSPSY
+473 PRIYFGERSPSY
-485 AIVGGAGD
+485 SIVGGAGN

-500 DKSPTGQHNNS
+500 DKSPTGQHNSS
-511 YTGRGGVPIGSL
+511 YAGKGGVPVGSA
-523 FDRTLYAL
+523 FNRTLYAL

-545 PHSRIL
+545 SKSRIL
-551 YNRSPRERVQKA
+551 YNRTPRERVQKA

-576 VVGGRIKWIVD
+576 VVDGRIKWIVD
-587 GYTTASEYPYSERTS
+587 GYTTTPDYPYSERTS
-602 LADATRDTNTESRV
+602 LADATKDTNTESRV
-616 SVAAQSGDRINYIR
+616 SVAAQPGDRVNYIR

-642 TVDLY
+642 TVNLY
-647 AWEPDDPI
+647 AWDPSDPI

-665 TVQPRTAISADLMA
+665 TVQPRTAIPADLLA
-679 HLRYPEDLF
+679 HMRYPEDLF

-699 VQNPQ
+699 VETPQ
-704 AFYIGQDF
+704 AFYGGQDF
-712 WQIPNDPTSEGNV
+712 WQIPSDPTSEGTV

-736 DQAAPGFSL
+736 DQPAAGFSL

-755 TNLTAFLAV
+755 TNLTAFMAV

-769 SRTYGQIRILQ
+769 SPTYGQIRILQ

-836 IYLQAN
+836 VYLQAN
-842 SGAGSYPLLKRVLV
+842 AGAGSYPLLKRVLV

-877 GGGITTPSGPP
+877 GGGVTTPSGPP
-888 LQSSEDVRAAIDAA
+888 LQSSEDVQAAIDAA
-902 NKAYT
+902 NKAYS
-907 DGQNALAKGDWT
+907 DAQNALSKSDWT

-931 LAELSKLR
+931 LDQLTKLR
-939 SQNKAPA
+939 NQGKSAPA
-946 TGSPPATPAPTGTP
+946 TPTPVPSGSPTPPSTPAPT
-960 TGTPAPPAPVPTP
+960 PTP
-973 KPTK
+973 KPSG

>member
-1 VTFRSPGF
+1 VTFRSPDI
-9 GGRINVGR
+9 GGRVRGR
-17 SRLIVP
+17 SRLLLP
-23 VIVILVVLVAV
+23 VIVVLVILVVAF
-34 SLAFTAIWTDV
+34 LAFTSIWTDL

-69 AGGLIMVT
+69 AAGLIMVV
-77 LLAANIVTAYRL
+77 LLGANMVLAYRL
-89 RPAYRPSSA
+89 RPAYRPAST

-106 RAVIDPHRR
+106 RAVVDPHRR
-115 LILIGLLSLIGLLTA
+115 IIVIAVVSLVALLTA

-139 WLAFLNRQPFGV
+139 WLAFLNRQPFGI

-159 ISFFVFTYPLLRV
+159 ISFFVFTYPLLRT
-172 VLGFLFTAVVLT
+172 VLDFLFTAVILT
-184 FLATLIVHYLYGGV
+184 FIAALIVHYLYGGV
-198 RVQGAGEKISPAA
+198 RVQGAGDKINSGA
-211 RAHLSVVFGV
+211 RVHLSALFGV

-248 SYTDVNVVL
+248 SFTDVNVVL

-274 FATFV
+274 FATFF
-279 RRGAMLPG
+279 RPGAMLPG

-298 LIGGVFPLLIQTFH
+298 IIGGVFPLLIQTFH
-312 VKPNEADKEA
+312 VKPNEADTEA

-327 NIVATRAA
+327 NIAATRQA
-335 YDVNGAQIT
+335 YGVGRANVT
-344 DYTPNTK
+344 DYVPNTK
-351 LSPEQAKKETSTL
+351 LSPEQAKQETSTL

-375 SPTYQQLQQIKGFYK
+375 PATYQQLQQIKGFYK

-398 RYPNPADGNALRDT
+398 RYPDPTDGGQLRDT
-412 VVAVREIDGPP
+412 IVAAREIVGPP
-423 AGQANWINS
+423 AGQGNWINA

-442 VAAPGNQVDAQGAP
+442 VAAPGNQVDERNEGAP

-461 NIPPTGALGVTQ
+461 DIPPTGPLGITQ
-473 PRVYFGERSPSY
+473 PRVYFGERSPDYS
-485 AIVGGAGD
+485 IVGGQAN
-493 RELDYPD
+493 RELDFPD
-500 DKSPTGQHNNS
+500 DRSATGQHNNS
-511 YTGRGGVPIGSL
+511 YAGKGGVPIGGL
-523 FDRTLYAL
+523 FNRTLYAV
-531 RFKEK
+531 RFGEK
-536 NLLLSGAIN
+536 NLLLSGSIN
-545 PHSRIL
+545 KDSRIL
-551 YNRSPRERVQKA
+551 YDRTPRQRVEKV

-576 VVGGRIKWIVD
+576 VIDGQIKWIVD
-587 GYTTASEYPYSERTS
+587 GYTTAAEYPYSERTS

-616 SVAAQSGDRINYIR
+616 SVAAQAKDQINYIR

-642 TVDLY
+642 TVKLY
-647 AWEPDDPI
+647 AWDPTDPV

-665 TVQPRTAISADLMA
+665 TVQPRSAIPADLLP

-688 KVQRQILARYH
+688 KVQRRILARYH

-704 AFYIGQDF
+704 AFYGGQDF
-712 WQIPNDPTSEGNV
+712 WEIPNDPTGGNTV
-725 EPPYYLSVKMP
+725 EPPYYLSVKLP
-736 DQAAPGFSL
+736 DQNTPGFSL
-745 TSTFVPKGKV
+745 TSTFVPKGRV
-755 TNLTAFLAV
+755 ANLTAYMAV

-769 SRTYGQIRILQ
+769 SPTYGQIRILQ

-836 IYLQAN
+836 VYLQAN
-842 SGAGSYPLLKRVLV
+842 AGAGAYPLLKRVLV

-877 GGGITTPSGPP
+877 GGGVVAAPTGPP
-888 LQSSEDVRAAIDAA
+888 LQASDNVRAAIDAA
-902 NKAYT
+902 NRAYG
-907 DGQNALAKGDWT
+907 DAQNALSKGDWT
-919 AYGEAQKQLKSA
+919 AYGEAQKKLKSA
-931 LAELSKLR
+931 LDELSKLR
-939 SQNKAPA
+939 DQSK
-946 TGSPPATPAPTGTP
+946 PATPPPGRTP
-960 TGTPAPPAPVPTP
+960 TAAPAATSTP
-973 KPTK
+973 KPGG

>member
-1 VTFRSPGF
+1 VTFRSQGF
-9 GGRINVGR
+9 GDRIRMGR
-17 SRLIVP
+17 SRLLLP
-23 VIVILVVLVAV
+23 VIVTLVILVALF
-34 SLAFTAIWTDV
+34 LAFTAVWTDV

-57 TKQITTRVLLFF
+57 TKQITTRVVLFF
-69 AGGLIMVT
+69 SAGLLMVVLLGLNV
-77 LLAANIVTAYRL
+77 VTAYRL
-89 RPAYRPSSA
+89 RPAYRPSSV
-98 EQQGLDRY
+98 EQQGLERY
-106 RAVIDPHRR
+106 RAVVDPHRR
-115 LILIGLLSLIGLLTA
+115 LIVIALLALIGLLTA
-130 SAAAGQWRI
+130 SAVSGQWRI

-159 ISFFVFTYPLLRV
+159 VSFFVFTYPLLRL
-172 VLGFLFTAVVLT
+172 VLGFLFTAVILS
-184 FLATLIVHYLYGGV
+184 FIAALIVHYLYGGL
-198 RVQGAGEKISPAA
+198 RVQGPGEKVSTAT
-211 RAHLSVVFGV
+211 RAHLSVLFGV

-248 SYTDVNVVL
+248 SYTDVNAVL
-257 PAKTIL
+257 PAKTVL

-274 FATFV
+274 FATLV
-279 RRGAMLPG
+279 SRGAILPG

-298 LIGGVFPLLIQTFH
+298 LIGGVYPLLIQTFQ
-312 VKPNEADKEA
+312 VKPNEVDKES

-327 NIVATRAA
+327 NITATRQA
-335 YDVNGAQIT
+335 YDVGGTKVT
-344 DYTPNTK
+344 DYLPNTK

-398 RYPNPADGNALRDT
+398 RYPADGGALRDT
-412 VVAVREIDGPP
+412 IVAVREIDGPP
-423 AGQANWINS
+423 AGQNNWING

-461 NIPPTGALGVTQ
+461 DIPPTGTLGVTQ
-473 PRVYFGERSPSY
+473 PRVYFGERSATYSL
-485 AIVGGAGD
+485 VGGSGN

-500 DKSPTGQHNNS
+500 DKSPTGQHNTS
-511 YTGRGGVPIGSL
+511 YTGKGGVPIGS
-523 FDRTLYAL
+523 FFNRTLYAL

-536 NLLLSGAIN
+536 NLLLSGSITSE
-545 PHSRIL
+545 SRIL
-551 YNRSPRERVQKA
+551 YNRTPRERVQKA
-563 APWLKVDGNPYPA
+563 APWLKVDGDPYPA
-576 VVGGRIKWIVD
+576 VVDGRITWIVD
-587 GYTTASEYPYSERTS
+587 GYTTANDYPYSQRTS

-616 SVAAQSGDRINYIR
+616 SVTAQAGDRINYIR

-642 TVDLY
+642 TVKLY
-647 AWEPDDPI
+647 AWDATDPV

-665 TVQPRTAISADLMA
+665 TVTPRSEVPAGLLA

-688 KVQRQILARYH
+688 KVQRRILAQYH

-704 AFYIGQDF
+704 AFYGGQDF
-712 WQIPNDPTSEGNV
+712 WQIPNDPTSQGTV

-736 DQAAPGFSL
+736 EQNAPGFSL

-755 TNLTAFLAV
+755 TNLTAFMAV

-769 SRTYGQIRILQ
+769 SPTYGRIRILQ

-836 IYLQAN
+836 VYLQAN
-842 SGAGSYPLLKRVLV
+842 SGGGSYPLLKRVLV

-862 GFGATLEDALNQVLK
+862 GFGATLDDALNQVLK
-877 GGGITTPSGPP
+877 GGTISAPAGPP
-888 LQSSEDVRAAIDAA
+888 LQANEDIRAAIDVA
-902 NKAYT
+902 NRAYT
-907 DGQNALAKGDWT
+907 DGRNALAKSDWT
-919 AYGEAQKQLKSA
+919 AYGEAQKQLKAALDQLAKLQSQTKAQPSA
-931 LAELSKLR
+931 TPKPT
-939 SQNKAPA
+939 APS
-946 TGSPPATPAPTGTP
+946 TPPATPTP
-960 TGTPAPPAPVPTP
+960 TG
-973 KPTK
+973 

>member
-1 VTFRSPGF
+1 MSFRSPGL
-9 GGRINVGR
+9 GGRVKGR
-17 SRLIVP
+17 SRLLLP
-23 VIVILVVLVAV
+23 VIVVLVILVAAF
-34 SLAFTAIWTDV
+34 LAFTAIWTDV

-57 TKQITTRVLLFF
+57 TKQIATRVLLFF
-69 AGGLIMVT
+69 SAGLIMVV
-77 LLAANIVTAYRL
+77 LLGANIVLAYRL
-89 RPAYRPSSA
+89 RPAYRPSST

-115 LILIGLLSLIGLLTA
+115 FIVIAVLGLVGLLSA
-130 SAAAGQWRI
+130 SAAASQWRI
-139 WLAFLNRQPFGV
+139 WLAFVYRQPFGV

-172 VLGFLFTAVVLT
+172 VLGFLFTAVILT
-184 FLATLIVHYLYGGV
+184 FIAALIVHYLYGGV
-198 RVQGAGEKISPAA
+198 RVQGTGEKISTAA
-211 RAHLSVVFGV
+211 RVHLSVLFGV
-221 FVLLKAVAYWFDRWG
+221 FVLLKAMAYWFDRWG
-236 LAHSERG
+236 LAHSQRG

-263 AVIALICALMF
+263 AAIALICALMF
-274 FATFV
+274 FATFI
-279 RRGAMLPG
+279 RPGAMLPG

-298 LIGGVFPLLIQTFH
+298 LIGGVFPLIVQTFH

-327 NIVATRAA
+327 NITATRQA
-335 YDVNGAQIT
+335 YGVDRTGVT
-344 DYTPNTK
+344 DYVPNTK
-351 LSPEQAKKETSTL
+351 LSPAQAEQETSTL

-390 FPNPLDID
+390 FANPLDID
-398 RYPNPADGNALRDT
+398 RYPDPADHGQLRDT
-412 VVAVREIDGPP
+412 IVAVREIDGPP
-423 AGQANWINS
+423 TGQNNWINT

-442 VAAPGNQVDAQGAP
+442 VAAPGNQVDEANEGAP

-461 NIPPTGALGVTQ
+461 DIPPTGPLGVTQ

-485 AIVGGAGD
+485 SIVGGPGD

-500 DKSPTGQHNNS
+500 DKSPTGQHNNT
-511 YTGRGGVPIGSL
+511 YTGKGGVPIGGL
-523 FDRTLYAL
+523 FNRTLYAL

-536 NLLLSGAIN
+536 NLLLSGAIGKD
-545 PHSRIL
+545 SRIL
-551 YNRSPRERVQKA
+551 YDRSPRERVQKA

-576 VVGGRIKWIVD
+576 VVDGHIKWIVD
-587 GYTTASEYPYSERTS
+587 AYTTADDYPYSQRTS
-602 LADATRDTNTESRV
+602 LGDATRDTNTESRV
-616 SVAAQSGDRINYIR
+616 SVAAQAKDQINYIR

-642 TVDLY
+642 TVQLY
-647 AWEPDDPI
+647 AWDPTDPV

-665 TVQPRTAISADLMA
+665 TVQPRSAIPPDLLP
-679 HLRYPEDLF
+679 HFRYPEDLF

-704 AFYIGQDF
+704 AFYGGQDF
-712 WQIPNDPTSEGNV
+712 WQIPNDPTGGNTT

-736 DQAAPGFSL
+736 DQTTPGFAL

-755 TNLTAFLAV
+755 TNLTAFMAV

-769 SRTYGQIRILQ
+769 SPTYGQIRILQ

-790 EQVQNTFENNPTV
+790 EQVQNTFESNPTV

-808 LLRGPGSRTVSGNL
+808 LLRGRGSRTVSGNL

-836 IYLQAN
+836 VYLQAN
-842 SGAGSYPLLKRVLV
+842 TGAGSYPQLKRVLV

-862 GFGATLEDALNQVLK
+862 GFGPTLEDALNQVLK
-877 GGGITTPSGPP
+877 GGGVVAAPTGPP
-888 LQSSEDVRAAIDAA
+888 LQSSEDVRAAINAA
-902 NKAYT
+902 NKAYS
-907 DGQNALAKGDWT
+907 DAQNALAKGDWA
-919 AYGEAQKQLKSA
+919 AYGEAQKNLKAA
-931 LAELSKLR
+931 LDRLSELRDQSK
-939 SQNKAPA
+939 
-946 TGSPPATPAPTGTP
+946 PATPAPTTTP
-960 TGTPAPPAPVPTP
+960 PATPAARPTP
-973 KPTK
+973 KPSR